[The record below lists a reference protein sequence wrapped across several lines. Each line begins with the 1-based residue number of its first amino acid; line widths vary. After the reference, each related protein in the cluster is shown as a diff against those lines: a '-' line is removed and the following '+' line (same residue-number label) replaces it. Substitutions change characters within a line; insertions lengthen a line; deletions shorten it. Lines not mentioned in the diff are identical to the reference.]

1 MAIPNQALFEAP
13 ASHETHYSN
22 PYSNPEMESEWETPE
37 ATHYSNPYSNPEME
51 SEWETPEATHYS
63 NPYSNPEMESEWE
76 TPEATHYSN
85 PYSNPEVE
93 SEWETP
99 EATHYSNPYSNPEM
113 EDEGEYF
120 FKKAFRSIG
129 RGIKA
134 VAKVAAPLAKRFA
147 PLLAGKLAALIPG
160 IGPIAGP
167 LAAKLTSALVKEGEI
182 ESVQMEAEFF
192 GVNEAEAEV
201 AQTETAHEAA
211 LTEFL
216 AAQAAEATTEAEA
229 EAAMGASLPIT
240 ITIMGGRRA
249 LRRVMPILT
258 QANSQL
264 VKTLAQQGP
273 VGRQLLRTVPAI
285 QRQTVATLKAAA
297 RSGRPISGALAVRAM
312 AAASRRVL
320 GNPQRVQQT
329 MVRNAVL
336 RQRTAP
342 PNPRRAAAGIGM
354 NVHCPT
360 CATRVAPTSRMVRPR
375 TVAPRMVR

>member
-22 PYSNPEMESEWETPE
+22 PYSNPEWESEWEAPEATHYSNPFSNPEWENPE

-51 SEWETPEATHYS
+51 SEWENPEAMPYSNPYSNPEMESEWENPEATSYS

-76 TPEATHYSN
+76 TH
-85 PYSNPEVE
+85 
-93 SEWETP
+93 

-120 FKKAFRSIG
+120 FKKAFR
-129 RGIKA
+129 RFK
-134 VAKVAAPLAKRFA
+134 KMAAPFAKRFA
-147 PLLAGKLAALIPG
+147 PMLAGKLASLIPG
-160 IGPIAGP
+160 AGLIAGP
-167 LAAKLTSALVKEGEI
+167 LATKLTSALVQEGEM

-192 GVNEAEAEV
+192 GTNEAEAEV

-216 AAQAAEATTEAEA
+216 ASQAAEATTQAEA
-229 EAAMGASLPIT
+229 EAALGASLPIT
-240 ITIMGGRRA
+240 ITLMGGRRA
-249 LRRVMPILT
+249 LRRVIAILA
-258 QANSQL
+258 QANAEL
-264 VKTLAQQGP
+264 VKSLAQQGP
-273 VGRQLLRTVPAI
+273 VGRELLRTVPAI

-297 RSGRPISGALAVRAM
+297 RSGRPITGPLAVRSM

-320 GNPQRVQQT
+320 GNPQRVQGT

-342 PNPRRAAAGIGM
+342 PNPRRAATGM
-354 NVHCPT
+354 NSSCPT
-360 CATRVAPTSRMVRPR
+360 CASRVAPRRAR
-375 TVAPRMVR
+375 